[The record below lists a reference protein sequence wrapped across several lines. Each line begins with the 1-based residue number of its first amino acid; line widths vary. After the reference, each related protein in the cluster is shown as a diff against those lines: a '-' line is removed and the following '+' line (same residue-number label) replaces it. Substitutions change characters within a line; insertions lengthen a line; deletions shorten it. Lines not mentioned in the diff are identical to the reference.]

1 MNLNKIENKDIE
13 FQKITF
19 EVTRK
24 CNMNCIH
31 CAKGCSQNIS
41 ITKEIIDK
49 TLDTIK
55 DNKIYEFELFGGEP
69 TLEPD
74 LIEYIVDGIIK
85 RHTIFAG
92 FSMTTNG
99 MIASQQVSD
108 IFNKMGDYLSKQNG
122 TALDYRKYVKREQKK
137 LSKSEQYYEK
147 YFNNGSHCMIQV
159 SSYSHA
165 NKDIAYKNYMFYKE
179 HANKHVSVKW
189 QEEYHE
195 YTMAKEGTELL
206 YIYMGNAA
214 KNYDI
219 LSKEYNFRIKDKRG
233 ALRKNGCKLI
243 DVPIYICSNGNV
255 VNSDLISYDMED
267 NSDDFICNIL
277 TDNLFEKMDEWNF
290 KYPLNHKQRH
300 NKEWCKTE
308 IFNWEHGVRQIY
320 KKHPEYQ
327 LTEERIKHDKKMLE
341 IYDFIEE
348 TKVNCHKKLP
358 YLTYD
363 EVQFAADIALEIKF
377 EGRYLSNEIS
387 GYEQSENYV
396 YNEQELR
403 VGLNAYIALNNSR
416 KPQKNLLLEILKA
429 VFK

>member
-206 YIYMGNAA
+206 YIYIGNAA

-219 LSKEYNFRIKDKRG
+219 LSKEYNC
-233 ALRKNGCKLI
+233 LL
-243 DVPIYICSNGNV
+243 
-255 VNSDLISYDMED
+255 
-267 NSDDFICNIL
+267 
-277 TDNLFEKMDEWNF
+277 
-290 KYPLNHKQRH
+290 YPSAA
-300 NKEWCKTE
+300 
-308 IFNWEHGVRQIY
+308 
-320 KKHPEYQ
+320 
-327 LTEERIKHDKKMLE
+327 
-341 IYDFIEE
+341 
-348 TKVNCHKKLP
+348 
-358 YLTYD
+358 
-363 EVQFAADIALEIKF
+363 AAD
-377 EGRYLSNEIS
+377 S
-387 GYEQSENYV
+387 
-396 YNEQELR
+396 
-403 VGLNAYIALNNSR
+403 
-416 KPQKNLLLEILKA
+416 
-429 VFK
+429 